1 MALSAYRRGSG
12 KPRLSHVGEVKNSRR
27 RFRSPLAW
35 LLAQKP
41 RVVPIPGMDKVEYI
55 DDNLKFLDVELTAE
69 DLREIDEQ
77 MSRIN
82 LQGARLNEGLLSMS
96 EK

>member
-1 MALSAYRRGSG
+1 M
-12 KPRLSHVGEVKNSRR
+12 
-27 RFRSPLAW
+27 
-35 LLAQKP
+35 
-41 RVVPIPGMDKVEYI
+41 PIPGMDKVEYI

-69 DLREIDEQ
+69 DLRQIDEQ
-77 MSRIN
+77 MSSIN

>member
-12 KPRLSHVGEVKNSRR
+12 KPRLSHVGEVRKL
-27 RFRSPLAW
+27 PTPVQIALAS

-41 RVVPIPGMDKVEYI
+41 RVVPIPGVDKVEYI